1 MALNV
6 ISLIANFWNVETPAW
21 LLSVGEVEQA
31 KKNLAYIAKW
41 NGVQDFSIVQLL
53 PDPEETIRDPD
64 HEAEQRQIGVEDEI
78 TEE

>member
-41 NGVQDFSIVQLL
+41 NGVQDFSIAHLL
-53 PDPEETIRDPD
+53 PDPEETERDPV
-64 HEAEQRQIGVEDEI
+64 HEANRREVGMEDEI
-78 TEE
+78 AEE

>member
-41 NGVQDFSIVQLL
+41 NGVQDFSIVHLL
-53 PDPEETIRDPD
+53 PDP
-64 HEAEQRQIGVEDEI
+64 
-78 TEE
+78 